1 MSSVRSKY
9 KLKNSITSSK
19 ESEGGESIKITQQS
33 QTKISNQ
40 KVNTI
45 QENKQ
50 NQYQNNQIKN
60 KINYSCNQNQAN
72 NINIQKSSVNNF
84 SNSNEIYS
92 GTRSKNLTK
101 SEVAKKVNFRFES
114 NIDKNK
120 SNIKPNKRLTYNE
133 SPVFMEIE
141 YEKVNNNNNIANDE
155 NGNFNVHYIKYNT
168 LTTPK
173 KVLKQTFRVNPRIKQ
188 NLLKQNQNKIINEDN
203 EDENPYK
210 ENNNNYNYAKQE
222 QQYQGIKKEA
232 MPLEVI
238 HIINEKKFKAHLVQR
253 LKSFKIK
260 QAEDKK
266 IPLNIA
272 SKMRREESIKNS
284 LKHLLI
290 KQSQPRDIKKELMY
304 YKGYFRF
311 WKRKTKL
318 GDESKFRRRIKK
330 DRNIRITTVIY
341 RADIPKRIKKSQM
354 KKIQEQKIQNEKNQI
369 FRQNLINNLEK
380 KIKSKNKDML
390 NYNQTNNNY
399 VNNKN
404 YNANI
409 NNINFTNSINNQN
422 YNPNINNI
430 NFTNYINNQ
439 NDFGII
445 NNINYINTRN
455 YNANINNTNN
465 IINNKNNIADINI
478 NIGIAPNNINYR
490 KINKE

>member
-9 KLKNSITSSK
+9 KLKKSITSSK

-40 KVNTI
+40 KVNSI

-60 KINYSCNQNQAN
+60 KINYSYNQNQAN

-84 SNSNEIYS
+84 SNSNEINS
-92 GTRSKNLTK
+92 SNRSKNLTK
-101 SEVAKKVNFRFES
+101 SELGKKVNFRFES

-188 NLLKQNQNKIINEDN
+188 NLLKQNQNKIINEDKD

-210 ENNNNYNYAKQE
+210 ENNNNNYAKLE
-222 QQYQGIKKEA
+222 QQYQGIKKEP

-290 KQSQPRDIKKELMY
+290 KQCQPRDIKKELMY

-354 KKIQEQKIQNEKNQI
+354 KK
-369 FRQNLINNLEK
+369 
-380 KIKSKNKDML
+380 
-390 NYNQTNNNY
+390 
-399 VNNKN
+399 
-404 YNANI
+404 
-409 NNINFTNSINNQN
+409 
-422 YNPNINNI
+422 
-430 NFTNYINNQ
+430 
-439 NDFGII
+439 
-445 NNINYINTRN
+445 NTRTK
-455 YNANINNTNN
+455 NT
-465 IINNKNNIADINI
+465 K
-478 NIGIAPNNINYR
+478 
-490 KINKE
+490 